1 MYQSGVLLANASTDQ
16 DLLEPVMI
24 PNCLTILMATNK
36 VWCLYG
42 RAHDCDTWD
51 DIISAARRRS
61 NIGISSACDTSE
73 QAKQADTPLAAST
86 AQNRPMHRIA
96 AYSSFLYDLSVLT
109 GKFICTTR
117 TQTTSGLH
125 LLLTSSWI
133 GIRVK
138 LSAVRNFRVFLVES
152 LLVVWQTTPLDA
164 LPEIRYASL
173 SI

>member
-1 MYQSGVLLANASTDQ
+1 MRCLCREKWRKVQSKWVYPAGLKPLSVEGEGASRTRICDIRTSMYQSGVLLANASTDQ

-86 AQNRPMHRIA
+86 AQNRPMHRTA

-109 GKFICTTR
+109 GEFICTTR
-117 TQTTSGLH
+117 TQ
-125 LLLTSSWI
+125 
-133 GIRVK
+133 
-138 LSAVRNFRVFLVES
+138 
-152 LLVVWQTTPLDA
+152 PLQG
-164 LPEIRYASL
+164 YTCY
-173 SI
+173 